1 MRSAQVIA
9 TPAPPMASTA
19 RQDSVPPLTGTRIP
33 AARLGHARRGRERAW
48 GPCASAAAAPLP
60 ALVGEALV
68 QKSVRESSSWPQLSR
83 RESSLRGRARVWG
96 RRGQGIAIVPAL
108 SPTSFSGTGEGNGDP
123 KHPGCHHTNP
133 ISPGQQT
140 AVHRLH
146 RDRFSCLTFDLHHAQ
161 AAKYHQPSYK

>member
-19 RQDSVPPLTGTRIP
+19 RQDSVPPPTGTRIP
-33 AARLGHARRGRERAW
+33 AARLRHARWGRAKAW

-60 ALVGEALV
+60 ALAGEALV

-83 RESSLRGRARVWG
+83 RESILWGRARVWG

-108 SPTSFSGTGEGNGDP
+108 SPHQLLWSRGGERGP
-123 KHPGCHHTNP
+123 KASRVPSHKPRQPWPTNCRA
-133 ISPGQQT
+133 QT
-140 AVHRLH
+140 TQGSVQL
-146 RDRFSCLTFDLHHAQ
+146 FNV
-161 AAKYHQPSYK
+161 